1 MTTFDRLE
9 WAMEELRFM
18 VEETRKT
25 HLIKHAPGGRYK
37 VIQEYANA
45 SMKGLV
51 ARLSPPRPSSH
62 IHNGRRPS

>member
-1 MTTFDRLE
+1 MTTFDHLDY
-9 WAMEELRFM
+9 AMDELRFM

-45 SMKGLV
+45 STDGLV
-51 ARLSPPRPSSH
+51 ARLSPPRPDSH
-62 IHNGRRPS
+62 IHNGIRP